1 LCDETTRSAFSFYL
15 LMVGSFRMIL
25 CECGEF
31 VDGCTF
37 KDFIETSANPST
49 PTIGHR
55 NCGLIFNF
63 IDGSMP
69 KKFSSRAQLK
79 SLAMKLAEKYDLD
92 NDALGRLLLAVDR
105 LKTSGKLSD
114 GEILITAL
122 KEVLMSRED

>member
-1 LCDETTRSAFSFYL
+1 
-15 LMVGSFRMIL
+15 MIL

-55 NCGLIFNF
+55 SCGLIFNF
-63 IDGSMP
+63 IDGGVP
-69 KKFSSRAQLK
+69 KRYSSRTELK
-79 SLAMKLAEKYDLD
+79 GMALKVAEKYGLD
-92 NDALGRLLLAVDR
+92 NDALGKLLLAVDR

-114 GEILITAL
+114 GEILLAAL
-122 KEVLMSRED
+122 KEVAVMKMED